1 MSITD
6 YSSKTCSNKGEKLVE
21 DLGETERVG
30 NKQDPRKKKND
41 GGPLDQDQHPCLHSG
56 REV

>member
-30 NKQDPRKKKND
+30 NKQDPGKKK
-41 GGPLDQDQHPCLHSG
+41 
-56 REV
+56 